1 MFDYTIIRSN
11 RKTLSVIV
19 ERDKQVIVRAPE
31 QLTEQ
36 KIHEAVYSKR
46 LLIEKKLNSNQ
57 KYVSDFVPKEFV
69 SGESF
74 LYLGTLY
81 PLEVVEN
88 GSAELQFK
96 NKFLIGASNST
107 TVKQKL
113 FEWYFTKAKEVL
125 VPRIEHFAEFMGAN
139 HKRINVT
146 NAKYT
151 WGSCTP
157 NGTLNFNWRLIKAPI
172 DVIDYIVVHE
182 LAHLQVPNHSH
193 EFWHIVSVQ
202 LPNYEDAKEW
212 LKENG
217 GSLDEDF

>member
-151 WGSCTP
+151 
-157 NGTLNFNWRLIKAPI
+157 
-172 DVIDYIVVHE
+172 
-182 LAHLQVPNHSH
+182 
-193 EFWHIVSVQ
+193 
-202 LPNYEDAKEW
+202 
-212 LKENG
+212 
-217 GSLDEDF
+217 